1 MSKPRYTIEENS
13 NKVVIEKIVGSCNE
27 IERMINRFGNTFEEF
42 NSDLAFKL
50 AGGACI
56 IQIGELTTRL
66 TDDFKKQHPEIAWN
80 NLKKSSDK
88 HLHDYENVKLDV
100 DWQILTKDIPALKKS
115 LQAILEVM

>member
-1 MSKPRYTIEENS
+1 
-13 NKVVIEKIVGSCNE
+13 
-27 IERMINRFGNTFEEF
+27 MIDRFGNNFEAF

-66 TDDFKKQHPEIAWN
+66 TDDFKNQHSEIDWN
-80 NLKKSSDK
+80 ILKKASNE

-100 DWQILTKDIPALKKS
+100 DRQILTEDIPALKKS

>member
-1 MSKPRYTIEENS
+1 MSKPRYTIEEIPS
-13 NKVVIEKIVGSCNE
+13 KIVIEKIIGYCNE
-27 IERMINRFGNTFEEF
+27 ISRMIDRFGNNFEAF

-66 TDDFKKQHPEIAWN
+66 TDDFKNQHSEIDWN
-80 NLKKSSDK
+80 SLKKASNE

-100 DWQILTKDIPALKKS
+100 DRQILTEDIPALKKS